1 MGNYKSTHKMFWIM
15 LLLPMWWTSHEITSY
30 CLMFSLCLSIDIDRT
45 LTLETGMRQAIDVFH
60 DDFDVEIFIFQNNM
74 QAKVIK
80 MNIKHVLQFLKVY
93 DPYKVHHLFTIMF
106 DPCFKSLWTMENYVP
121 NFILILCMM
130 QMK

>member
-1 MGNYKSTHKMFWIM
+1 
-15 LLLPMWWTSHEITSY
+15 
-30 CLMFSLCLSIDIDRT
+30 
-45 LTLETGMRQAIDVFH
+45 
-60 DDFDVEIFIFQNNM
+60 
-74 QAKVIK
+74 
-80 MNIKHVLQFLKVY
+80 LQFLKVY

>member
-1 MGNYKSTHKMFWIM
+1 
-15 LLLPMWWTSHEITSY
+15 
-30 CLMFSLCLSIDIDRT
+30 MFSLCLSIDIDRT

-106 DPCFKSLWTMENYVP
+106 DPCFKSL
-121 NFILILCMM
+121 
-130 QMK
+130 